1 MRKRWTE
8 AESEQL
14 RQLYPTTLGKDLAKM
29 FNCEV
34 AQVYNRANK
43 LGLNKDKEWLND
55 YYKKNYKGYE
65 RTQFQ
70 QGMKA
75 WNKGMKGLQIGGKET
90 QFKKG
95 QPPQIYALTF

>member
-43 LGLNKDKEWLND
+43 LGLNKDKNWLND
-55 YYKKNYKGYE
+55 YYKRITKGTSARNFNRE
-65 RTQFQ
+65 
-70 QGMKA
+70 
-75 WNKGMKGLQIGGKET
+75 
-90 QFKKG
+90 
-95 QPPQIYALTF
+95 